1 MAIPF
6 GRKLGVLSKICPP
19 LPRSSSGVS
28 PTSRPRG
35 PVIAIEGSNSTLL
48 KEVGQ
53 CVEKA
58 LLVGPE
64 GITLQVYSRS
74 FPTNVP
80 VADETGPDREPPT
93 AELLDLIPTIFQH
106 ISEWHEKSKS
116 MSEHVQGNTIRVAQ
130 NEESSQLGDGGSS
143 ITSTPVA
150 LVKGGFSLTVS
161 DKFSCCTSHGVSNYS
176 PVDHWQWMATL
187 WRGIV
192 GPDLVVYVKPSNEE
206 EISKHRNVE
215 ILLEKLGLIV
225 VRIDAS
231 KGLDEATERR
241 LAFEVIEWM
250 RSGWLRDNRPR
261 SS

>member
-1 MAIPF
+1 
-6 GRKLGVLSKICPP
+6 
-19 LPRSSSGVS
+19 
-28 PTSRPRG
+28 
-35 PVIAIEGSNSTLL
+35 LL
-48 KEVGQ
+48 KEVGN

-106 ISEWHEKSKS
+106 ISEWHQKSKS

-130 NEESSQLGDGGSS
+130 NEESSQLGGGGSSS

-150 LVKGGFSLTVS
+150 LVKGGFSLTAS

-250 RSGWLRDNRPR
+250 RSGWLRDNILR